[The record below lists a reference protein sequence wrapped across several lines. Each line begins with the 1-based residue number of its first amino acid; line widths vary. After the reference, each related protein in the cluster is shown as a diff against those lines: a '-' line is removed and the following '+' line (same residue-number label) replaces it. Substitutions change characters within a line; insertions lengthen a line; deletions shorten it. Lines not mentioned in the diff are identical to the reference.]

1 MRDEKEERFQRI
13 RRRDERRKMTRDEER
28 RHDEILEHLEDL
40 NESLRE
46 IRDTFA
52 SMAVAFASMAEED
65 EGAHS
70 EAREGDTDALAEA
83 ISRLAGKDDEP
94 NHGITAWGRPNGWGN
109 DGD

>member
-1 MRDEKEERFQRI
+1 MS
-13 RRRDERRKMTRDEER
+13 MTDKKV
-28 RHDEILEHLEDL
+28 LELLESI
-40 NESLRE
+40 NESLGE

-52 SMAVAFASMAEED
+52 SLAVAFASMAEED
-65 EGAHS
+65 EEAHS

-94 NHGITAWGRPNGWGN
+94 DPGITAWGRPNGWGN